1 MVRAGLP
8 PKSPVERAEHRH
20 RRVDF
25 VGTATISQSNTPMI
39 RRKRWDASFIDCR
52 AFPSEMNCTIAL
64 SADSEAELLEAA
76 VQHAVAVHKH
86 QDTPDLRQ
94 MIKSTIKDGTPPIE
108 PPPRTA

>member
-1 MVRAGLP
+1 MRRRGSVVRACAVLIREFG
-8 PKSPVERAEHRH
+8 RA
-20 RRVDF
+20 
-25 VGTATISQSNTPMI
+25 I
-39 RRKRWDASFIDCR
+39 REEIMGRKFIDCR

-94 MIKSTIKDGTPPIE
+94 MIKGAMKDGTPPIE
-108 PPPRTA
+108 PPRRTA